1 MIEMDGNDSY
11 TKLCNTMELYVRAF
25 KMKNLIVILHS
36 IYLSKK
42 KNHWGPKQKNNE
54 VPKLRRLL
62 MCFVPLIFSS
72 PILSSRRL

>member
-1 MIEMDGNDSY
+1 MDGNDSY

-42 KNHWGPKQKNNE
+42 KKITGDQSKKIMRCLNSE
-54 VPKLRRLL
+54 D
-62 MCFVPLIFSS
+62 F
-72 PILSSRRL
+72 